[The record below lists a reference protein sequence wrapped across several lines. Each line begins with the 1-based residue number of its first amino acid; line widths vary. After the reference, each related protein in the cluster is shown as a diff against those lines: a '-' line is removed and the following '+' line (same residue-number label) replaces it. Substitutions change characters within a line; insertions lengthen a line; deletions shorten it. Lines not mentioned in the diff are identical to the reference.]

1 MQREII
7 TTADGSKTIQIVDW
21 NEQYHSVHGAIQ
33 EAMHI
38 YITAGLLSI
47 KKQNISILEMGFGTG
62 LNCFLTLEQAL
73 KNKLNINYT
82 GIEAYPVTNLEH
94 KALGYAAVMDTSITN
109 YLSAIETC
117 NWNDTIAIHPS
128 FLLHKVHASFEAW
141 LAPANTYDLIY
152 FDAFSPNLQ
161 PELWTTDMF
170 NKMFRVLKPNG
181 VLITYCAKGQVK
193 RNLKET
199 GFTIESLP
207 GPVGKREITR
217 AHKQA

>member
-82 GIEAYPVTNLEH
+82 GIEAYPVTKLEH
-94 KALGYAAVMDTSITN
+94 KALGYVAVMDTSITN
-109 YLSAIETC
+109 YLNAIETC
-117 NWNDTIAIHPS
+117 NWNDTIAIHPL

-170 NKMFRVLKPNG
+170 NKMFSVLKSNG

-207 GPVGKREITR
+207 GPMGKREITR

>member
-7 TTADGSKTIQIVDW
+7 TTSDGSKTIQIVDW

-38 YITAGLLSI
+38 YINAGLLSI
-47 KKQNISILEMGFGTG
+47 KKENISVLEMGFGTG

-73 KNKLNINYT
+73 KSKLTINYT
-82 GIEAYPVTNLEH
+82 GVEGYPVTNVEH
-94 KALGYAAVMDTSITN
+94 KALSYAAIIDTSITN
-109 YLSAIETC
+109 YLNTIETC
-117 NWNDTIAIHPS
+117 NWNEATTVYTS
-128 FLLHKVHASFEAW
+128 FLLHKVHSLFETW
-141 LAPANTYDLIY
+141 QAPANTYDLIY

-161 PELWTTDMF
+161 PELWTIAMF
-170 NKMFRVLKPNG
+170 NNMFTALKTGG
-181 VLITYCAKGQVK
+181 VLVTYCAKGQVK
-193 RNLKET
+193 RNLKEA

-217 AHKQA
+217 AYKQV